1 MGRTRRALVAICALL
16 LDFGLATSA
25 IAAPAPGE
33 QLWVARYNGPSYAA
47 DEATAMVL
55 SSDGSTVFVTGSSQH
70 TGHGYDYVTVAY
82 AAATGAELWQ
92 TRFDGPAE
100 TDDLATDITV
110 SADGTHVFVT
120 GASSHKVHGFDY
132 ATVAYESDT
141 GVQLWV
147 KRYDGPA
154 GGDDHANAIVA
165 SPDGATVFVTGKSP
179 QRHHGDDYATV
190 AYAADTGTQKWVR
203 RYDVAGGAD
212 EADAIAVSKRGG
224 TVFVTGGSGTIAYAV
239 RSGDTRWTTSVP
251 GADIA
256 VSPTGPTIVLT
267 ATIIEHQIDPDEGK
281 GYVYDYGTAA
291 VDARTGDQLWSA
303 RYDGPAGY
311 NESDD
316 RPSAVAM
323 SPDGHTAFVTG
334 TSVRGGSST
343 DYATIAYS
351 TDTGAELWVS
361 RHLDGGAL
369 DLAVAP
375 DGSSLFVTGYVA
387 RVDESHGTISW
398 DYGTIAYDP
407 ATGAEDWLGL
417 YDPTDDD
424 AADAVRVSPDGATVF
439 VTGYSITERSS
450 RDYATVAYA
459 AP

>member
-1 MGRTRRALVAICALL
+1 
-16 LDFGLATSA
+16 
-25 IAAPAPGE
+25 
-33 QLWVARYNGPSYAA
+33 
-47 DEATAMVL
+47 
-55 SSDGSTVFVTGSSQH
+55 
-70 TGHGYDYVTVAY
+70 
-82 AAATGAELWQ
+82 
-92 TRFDGPAE
+92 
-100 TDDLATDITV
+100 
-110 SADGTHVFVT
+110 
-120 GASSHKVHGFDY
+120 
-132 ATVAYESDT
+132 
-141 GVQLWV
+141 
-147 KRYDGPA
+147 
-154 GGDDHANAIVA
+154 
-165 SPDGATVFVTGKSP
+165 
-179 QRHHGDDYATV
+179 
-190 AYAADTGTQKWVR
+190 
-203 RYDVAGGAD
+203 
-212 EADAIAVSKRGG
+212 
-224 TVFVTGGSGTIAYAV
+224 
-239 RSGDTRWTTSVP
+239 
-251 GADIA
+251 

-424 AADAVRVSPDGATVF
+424 AADAVRVSPDGGTVF

-450 RDYATVAYA
+450 RDYATIAYA